1 MDAPFVGQMASFNGT
16 MTVVNGYTSSVT
28 LSCTA
33 GTTAPPSTC
42 TPSPASFT
50 PNNKTPFTLA
60 VAGAAGDY
68 TFNLKAT
75 GADTSHSALKPTCT
89 TSPFI
94 NLTHVYGCIP
104 VAAPS
109 HVHPDQHALAAMIP
123 SSGSDSGNVLL
134 YFANDGGIYRALDGF
149 RGLVSGAC
157 SGINQF
163 DDLNHCPSPSLSGIT
178 PSPVPR
184 RCRALPGRRRRP
196 IYC

>member
-1 MDAPFVGQMASFNGT
+1 MGAPFVGQMASFNGT

-33 GTTAPPSTC
+33 VTAAPPSTC
-42 TPSPASFT
+42 TPSPESFT
-50 PNNKTPFTLA
+50 PANKTPFTLA
-60 VAGAAGDY
+60 VGGAAGDY

-75 GADTSHSALKPTCT
+75 GADTSHSALNPTW
-89 TSPFI
+89 SPFI

-109 HVHPDQHALAAMIP
+109 HAHQDQHALAAMNP
-123 SSGSDSGNVLL
+123 SSGSDSGNALL
-134 YFANDGGIYRALDGF
+134 YFANDGGIHRALDGF
-149 RGLVSGAC
+149 RGLVSGAF

-163 DDLNHCPSPSLSGIT
+163 DELNHCPSPLLSGIT
-178 PSPVPR
+178 PSPAR
-184 RCRALPGRRRRP
+184 RQCRALPGGRRRP